1 MMLGRRNGRDD
12 AAVMAR
18 ITDALESVRGTLGV
32 APGAITLVRYEASTG
47 RVTLR
52 LAGGCPDC
60 GLSLDMMMAAI
71 EARIKAQ
78 VDEVAGVAAEESTA
92 NG

>member
-1 MMLGRRNGRDD
+1 MLGRRNGRDD
-12 AAVMAR
+12 AAVKAR

-32 APGAITLVRYEASTG
+32 APGAITLVRYDGATG
-47 RVTLR
+47 RVMLR

-60 GLSLDMMMAAI
+60 GLSLDMMTAAI
-71 EARIKAQ
+71 EAHIKAQ
-78 VDEVAGVAAEESTA
+78 VVEVVGVEAEGEGA